1 MLKHVW
7 NFVRNPR
14 YQSYSTGPLKYKI
27 KIFFGLLKWNLGIGI
42 SIVFFTFFLTDTL
55 GMDMGEH
62 ANDTLFKEHSLFT
75 VFCLMTIIA
84 PIIEELIFRGPL
96 VFFKSSR
103 FFPLAYYISFLA
115 FGAIHLGNFQNFED
129 AILVAPLLVAP
140 QLIMGVF
147 LGFIRVRLGLSW
159 AVLLHGCHNG
169 IIFLIISNTQ
179 AL

>member
-7 NFVRNPR
+7 NFVRNPQ
-14 YQSYSTGPLKYKI
+14 YQSYSTGPGWYKR
-27 KIFFGLLKWNLGIGI
+27 KLFFGLLKWNLGIGI
-42 SIVFFTFFLTDTL
+42 SIAFFTFFLTDVL

-62 ANDTLFKEHSLFT
+62 ATDKLFQEHSLFT
-75 VFCLMTIIA
+75 VFCLMAIVA

-115 FGAIHLGNFQNFED
+115 FGAIHIGNFQNLEEAVF
-129 AILVAPLLVAP
+129 IAPLLVAP

-147 LGFIRVRLGLSW
+147 LGFIRVKLGLSW

-169 IIFLIISNTQ
+169 IIFLLVSSSQ
-179 AL
+179 PF